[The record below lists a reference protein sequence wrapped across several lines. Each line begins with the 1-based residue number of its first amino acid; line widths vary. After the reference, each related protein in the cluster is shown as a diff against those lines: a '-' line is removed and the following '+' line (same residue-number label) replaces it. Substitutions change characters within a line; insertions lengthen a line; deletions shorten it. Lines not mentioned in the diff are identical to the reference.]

1 MLGNMRSIVTSLPK
15 VLLQQ
20 GTRRAPSRKAL
31 KLAAK
36 CLRSKEC
43 EKKYGDRRAEF
54 EEPCKLA
61 VSQHF
66 EELFGRAG
74 DASV

>member
-15 VLLQQ
+15 VLR
-20 GTRRAPSRKAL
+20 TRRAPSRKAL